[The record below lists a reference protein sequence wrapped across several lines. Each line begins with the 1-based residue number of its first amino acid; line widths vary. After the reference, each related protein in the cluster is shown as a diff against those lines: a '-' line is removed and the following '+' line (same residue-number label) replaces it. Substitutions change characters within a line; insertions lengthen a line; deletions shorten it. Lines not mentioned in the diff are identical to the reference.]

1 VDTDVVA
8 AVVPYVTAAAGAYG
22 SAVLDKVR
30 DQAIDATIN
39 LGRQLMHRIFGEPL
53 PAPVEAAVQDLA
65 GDPQD
70 PDRVAPIRRQ
80 IRIALEADPALAADV
95 ARMVQNA
102 PIHIEALGDRSVA
115 VEENLGII
123 QTGDRAQATQHRRDL

>member
-22 SAVLDKVR
+22 SGVLEKVR
-30 DQAIDATIN
+30 DHAVDATVN

-53 PAPVEAAVQDLA
+53 PAPVEAAVRDLA
-65 GDPQD
+65 GDPRD
-70 PDRVAPIRRQ
+70 PDRVAAVRRR

-95 ARMVQNA
+95 ARMIQAA
-102 PIHIEALGDRSVA
+102 PIHLEALGDRSVA
-115 VEENLGII
+115 VKENTGIV
-123 QTGDRAQATQHRRDL
+123 QTGDHAQATQHRP